1 MKKFFLLSALFWLTS
16 LSFVQPVFSQ
26 NSFAG
31 IHYQTVVRDSE
42 GLPLQNTSLALQLS
56 IRTGAPDG
64 EAVYAETH
72 AATTNQFGLV
82 NLVIG
87 QGTPVTGEF
96 ANINWSAAPHFLET
110 AIDATGSGQF
120 QVMGVTQFLSVPY
133 ALSSSNGVPGG
144 SNPGDMLYWNGSQ
157 WIQVPAGQNGQ
168 VLTFSN
174 GVPVWGGVQLP
185 ILNTSAV
192 TNITAFTAYCGGT
205 IANDGGSP
213 VNTRGICWNTSS
225 APTTSDFKITAGS
238 GSGNFLAQMTG
249 LESSTQ
255 YFVRAFATNSAGTS
269 YGQEMTFYTTAGN
282 ITLSTTAMSNIT
294 TTTAQSGGNITLN
307 GGSPVTARGVC
318 WNTAP
323 YPTIAHNKTTDGSGN
338 GAYTSNL
345 TGLAPN
351 TQYYIRAYAT
361 NGLGTSYGNQLT
373 FTTLSGI
380 VTLTTAAVTNIT
392 NNSATCGGEI
402 TSDGGSP
409 VTARGVCW
417 STTQNPTIADFKTTD
432 GEGTGAF
439 VSNLTGLL
447 EDTTYFV
454 RAYATNE
461 FGTYYGNELSFET
474 PAWECGNSIVDSR
487 DGQSYNTVQIG
498 EQCWM
503 AENLNVGVMINS
515 LDDQSDNEIIEKYC
529 YNDYEANCNT
539 YGGLYQWNE
548 MLKYSNI
555 QGEQG
560 ICPLNW
566 HLPIDSEWCIL
577 EQYVDFTIDCNSTGW
592 RGTDGGGKL
601 KEVGTNVWG
610 FPNLGATNSSGF
622 TGLPGGILNDNQS
635 FMFNGFY
642 GYWWTSTRYDLSN
655 SWYRFVGYDES
666 RIKRENVNNQN
677 SFSIRCIFGQSA
689 QNLPPNKCT
698 EPIPNNGSSN
708 IPINS
713 NISWYC
719 SDPDSDI
726 LTFDIYFGA
735 SDPPVQ
741 VATGITT
748 FFFNPGTLAYYT
760 TYYWKV
766 VAHDD
771 HGNINEGDV
780 WSFIS
785 IPPSIG
791 NVYGGGKVA
800 YILQPGDPEYVEGEV
815 HGIVAATSD
824 LNPEYWGC
832 EGIDIPGADGYSI
845 GTGYQNTIDIVS
857 GCSTPDIAARVCYNL
872 TLNGFSDWYLPSI
885 DELGKLYLKKNTIG
899 GFISA
904 YYWSSTEQSAL
915 KAWAKHFSS
924 GTQSPEFKQQ
934 SLGVQTR
941 AIRKF

>member
-213 VNTRGICWNTSS
+213 VTTRGICWNTSPS
-225 APTTSDFKITAGS
+225 PTTSDFKITAGS

-307 GGSPVTARGVC
+307 GGSPVIARGVC

-323 YPTIAHNKTTDGSGN
+323 YPTVANNKTTDGSGN

-345 TGLAPN
+345 TDLALN

-373 FTTLSGI
+373 FTTLPNLPPVAPYSPFPENGSQNQS
-380 VTLTTAAVTNIT
+380 VSVVLSWSCSDPENDPLTYDVFFGAENPPTQV
-392 NNSATCGGEI
+392 
-402 TSDGGSP
+402 
-409 VTARGVCW
+409 VTA
-417 STTQNPTIADFKTTD
+417 IADTFYTQ
-432 GEGTGAF
+432 G
-439 VSNLTGLL
+439 NLNYN
-447 EDTTYFV
+447 TTYYWKIV
-454 RAYATNE
+454 AHDDH
-461 FGTYYGNELSFET
+461 
-474 PAWECGNSIVDSR
+474 GNSTEGEVWSFTTMEEQWQCGDVFVDNR
-487 DGQSYNTVQIG
+487 DGQEYNTVQIG
-498 EQCWM
+498 TQCWM
-503 AENLNVGVMINS
+503 AENLNIGTRINGS
-515 LDDQSDNEIIEKYC
+515 QNQQNNGTTEKYC
-529 YNDYEANCNT
+529 YDNQEMYCDV

-548 MLKYSNI
+548 MMLYSSTPGI
-555 QGEQG
+555 QG
-560 ICPLNW
+560 ICPVGM
-566 HLPIDSEWCIL
+566 HIPTDGEWCTL
-577 EQYVDFTIDCNSTGW
+577 TSFLDLSVDCSLTAYS
-592 RGTDGGGKL
+592 GTTVGGKM
-601 KEVGTNVWG
+601 KETGTIHWNYPNV
-610 FPNLGATNSSGF
+610 GATNSSGF
-622 TGLPGGILNDNQS
+622 SALGAGERDWSGP
-635 FMFNGFY
+635 FMNFG
-642 GYWWTSTRYDLSN
+642 N
-655 SWYRFVGYDES
+655 S
-666 RIKRENVNNQN
+666 
-677 SFSIRCIFGQSA
+677 
-689 QNLPPNKCT
+689 
-698 EPIPNNGSSN
+698 
-708 IPINS
+708 
-713 NISWYC
+713 
-719 SDPDSDI
+719 
-726 LTFDIYFGA
+726 A
-735 SDPPVQ
+735 S
-741 VATGITT
+741 
-748 FFFNPGTLAYYT
+748 
-760 TYYWKV
+760 
-766 VAHDD
+766 
-771 HGNINEGDV
+771 
-780 WSFIS
+780 
-785 IPPSIG
+785 
-791 NVYGGGKVA
+791 
-800 YILQPGDPEYVEGEV
+800 
-815 HGIVAATSD
+815 
-824 LNPEYWGC
+824 
-832 EGIDIPGADGYSI
+832 
-845 GTGYQNTIDIVS
+845 
-857 GCSTPDIAARVCYNL
+857 
-872 TLNGFSDWYLPSI
+872 
-885 DELGKLYLKKNTIG
+885 
-899 GFISA
+899 
-904 YYWSSTEQSAL
+904 YWSSSYHDASTSWFRSLYVSWTTIYRYGMNKSCGFSVRCL
-915 KAWAKHFSS
+915 KN
-924 GTQSPEFKQQ
+924 
-934 SLGVQTR
+934 
-941 AIRKF
+941 